1 MKIKYLIIVGVLCFL
16 SNSIYANNILI
27 HSNNVNF
34 YCLNDNNNSPK
45 NIIID
50 SKSFYD
56 NKNLSVITGSCK
68 INIYTELDNGT
79 LIEGTVTITGE
90 DMNFFKC
97 VAIKF
102 YGLFTSDY

>member
-1 MKIKYLIIVGVLCFL
+1 MKIKYLIIAGVLCFL
-16 SNSIYANNILI
+16 CNSIYANVILT

-34 YCLNDNNNSPK
+34 YCLNDNNSPK

-56 NKNLSVITGSCK
+56 NRNISVLVGSCK

-79 LIEGTVTITGE
+79 VIEGTVTITGE
-90 DMNFFKC
+90 DMNFLKC
-97 VAIKF
+97 AVIKF